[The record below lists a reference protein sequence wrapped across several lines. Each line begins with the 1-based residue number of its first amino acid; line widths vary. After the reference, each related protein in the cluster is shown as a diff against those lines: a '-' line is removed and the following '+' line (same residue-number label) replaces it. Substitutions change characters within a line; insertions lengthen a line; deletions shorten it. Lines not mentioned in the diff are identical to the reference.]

1 MASPSRCIRVRIY
14 LYHFNHDLYSIK
26 MDMFLQ
32 ILFVPALY
40 VTPSPFS
47 VEGGHRAI
55 IFSRLGGIKSET
67 YSEGLHLRMPWF
79 QYPIIYDIR

>member
-1 MASPSRCIRVRIY
+1 MHSFNYILHFIFMQY
-14 LYHFNHDLYSIK
+14 LVL
-26 MDMFLQ
+26 
-32 ILFVPALY
+32 
-40 VTPSPFS
+40 FS

-79 QYPIIYDIR
+79 QYPIVYDIRLFSI